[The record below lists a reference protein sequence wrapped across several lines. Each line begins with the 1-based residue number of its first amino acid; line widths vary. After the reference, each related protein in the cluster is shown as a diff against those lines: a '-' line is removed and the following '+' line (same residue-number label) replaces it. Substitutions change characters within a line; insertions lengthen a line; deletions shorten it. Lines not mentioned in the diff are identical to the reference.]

1 MKLHSNTRI
10 QYAFTSNEIC
20 WLKRTHTLDR
30 QAWASNQNALAN
42 DLHKKSYK
50 YLFICIH
57 LHALKVPS
65 GEKREKVHSHF
76 WHSLLLPRK
85 KNEKKILFFLY
96 GILLCSCFCYFID
109 IGIDFCFSEL
119 FLNHFVFLFG
129 FASSRKSQRFINL
142 LLKKRKM
149 SNWKNFVEYS
159 LYWECERE
167 SCVDAI
173 LM

>member
-65 GEKREKVHSHF
+65 GEKREKAHSHF
-76 WHSLLLPRK
+76 WHSLFIATQKECK
-85 KNEKKILFFLY
+85 KYYFFGLEFCLALVFV
-96 GILLCSCFCYFID
+96 ILLILVLTFVFRNFFSTISCFCLD
-109 IGIDFCFSEL
+109 SLHQEN
-119 FLNHFVFLFG
+119 LNDL
-129 FASSRKSQRFINL
+129 SI
-142 LLKKRKM
+142 
-149 SNWKNFVEYS
+149 Y
-159 LYWECERE
+159 Y
-167 SCVDAI
+167 
-173 LM
+173 